1 MYSRRGDR
9 RVDGGGTGREDHH
22 RRILIMTGIKQVR
35 LSGFGGQ
42 GVVLA
47 GLLLG
52 QAGVFDGKYISG
64 SNSYGAQARGSGCKS
79 EVIFSDGPVD
89 FPHLTTADILVAMS
103 QGAYDLY
110 CQDVKKESGLILYDQ
125 GFVTPREDLRVKHL
139 AIPATDVSIKRLKN
153 KQAANIVF
161 LGALIEVTHIVS
173 PKAIRKAILVHV
185 GERFQSLNL
194 KALRVGME
202 LGRKMDG

>member
-1 MYSRRGDR
+1 
-9 RVDGGGTGREDHH
+9 
-22 RRILIMTGIKQVR
+22 MTDIKQVR

-110 CQDVKKESGLILYDQ
+110 CQDVKKDSGLILYDQ
-125 GFVTPREDLRVKHL
+125 GFVTPKEDLKIKHL
-139 AIPATDVSIKRLKN
+139 AVPATDVSIKRLKN

-161 LGALIEVTHIVS
+161 LGALIEVTRIVS
-173 PKAIRKAILVHV
+173 PKAMRKAILVHV
-185 GERFQSLNL
+185 GERFQPLNL